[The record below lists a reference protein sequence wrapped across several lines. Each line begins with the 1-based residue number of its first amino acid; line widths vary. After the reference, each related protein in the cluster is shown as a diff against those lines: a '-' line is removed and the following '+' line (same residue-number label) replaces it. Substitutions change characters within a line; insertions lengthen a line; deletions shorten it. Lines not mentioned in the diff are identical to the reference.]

1 MSGEQDGVMQKPRK
15 LPKAAVRQLIDYC
28 LKKERQTGVSAAKQM
43 KEYLLMM
50 KKYVK
55 YFFSED
61 WAEKIVNTGLCMGDD
76 EWDFVFSTNG
86 YWEMR
91 ERFIVA
97 CLRRNITLN
106 EFCADRFDFDFKAN
120 GYLFCLGCVV
130 NDATKLRDK
139 ILIFDLYQR
148 ENEAEVQ
155 SGEASESELET
166 WAHNRKPENVRR
178 DKMLDVELRLYEE
191 IGRAEGKIC
200 TDKNRCRCPYKAK
213 STKLADCG
221 GTAKKIWELVEFYDE
236 HWNGSLYSTPSA
248 GERQFYHLDEPGF
261 MDVTDYDDIITACSD
276 GRMIKIKKEYGDYQK
291 GIPY

>member
-1 MSGEQDGVMQKPRK
+1 MQRPRK

-43 KEYLLMM
+43 KEYLLLM
-50 KKYVK
+50 KKYVE

-61 WAEKIVNTGLCMGDD
+61 WSEKIVNTGLYMGDD
-76 EWDFVFSTNG
+76 EWDFVFSTKG

-106 EFCADRFDFDFKAN
+106 EFYADGFDFDFKVN

-130 NDATKLRDK
+130 NGATKLRDK
-139 ILIFDLYQR
+139 ILIFDLYRR
-148 ENEAEVQ
+148 ENEAKVQ

-166 WAHNRKPENVRR
+166 WAHKRKPENVRR

-191 IGRAEGKIC
+191 IGRAKGKIC
-200 TDKNRCRCPYKAK
+200 TDNNRCRYRYKAK

-221 GTAKKIWELVEFYDE
+221 GTAKRIWELVEFYDE
-236 HWNGSLYSTPSA
+236 HWNGSLYSAP
-248 GERQFYHLDEPGF
+248 RPKDMKWYHFDEQRIVD
-261 MDVTDYDDIITACSD
+261 MTDYETWLRFLKMAEW
-276 GRMIKIKKEYGDYQK
+276 RE
-291 GIPY
+291 